1 MSSAHRIN
9 LITDLTLVD
18 KNGDGNGWA
27 VGHPDLVDANG
38 NPLAE
43 VRLTGSGVD
52 HVAYSKT
59 VVLSPKY
66 NDYILTATCIGC
78 VLKVEFEYSPDGVNW
93 CNCILGNGE
102 ECEFVCT
109 ETAGDCTVS
118 IIDVPILQYVRVK
131 ISNAGNASLDCSI
144 FLTHTMNY

>member
-9 LITDLTLVD
+9 LIKDLTLVD
-18 KNGDGNGWA
+18 IGGNGFA
-27 VGHPDLVDANG
+27 QNHPDLVDVNG

-43 VRLTGSGVD
+43 IRLTGSDVG

-59 VVLSPKY
+59 VVLAPKY
-66 NDYILTATCIGC
+66 NDYILAATCTGC
-78 VLKVEFEYSPDGVNW
+78 VLTVELQYSPDGVNW
-93 CNCILGNGE
+93 CNCTLADGVDCVF
-102 ECEFVCT
+102 ECTGTV
-109 ETAGDCTVS
+109 GDCTVK

-131 ISNAGNASLDCSI
+131 ISNAGNASLDCNI

>member
-9 LITDLTLVD
+9 LIKDLTLVD
-18 KNGDGNGWA
+18 KDGDGNGWA

-38 NPLAE
+38 NPIDE
-43 VRLTGSGVD
+43 VRLTGSQAQ

-59 VVLSPKY
+59 VALSPKY
-66 NDYILTATCIGC
+66 NEYILTATCTGC
-78 VLKVEFEYSPDGVNW
+78 TLKVEFEMSPDGVNW
-93 CNCILGNGE
+93 CACNLSNGSP
-102 ECEFVCT
+102 CEFTCT
-109 ETAGDCTVS
+109 EAVGDCTVS

-131 ISNAGNASLDCSI
+131 ISNAGNQHLECSI